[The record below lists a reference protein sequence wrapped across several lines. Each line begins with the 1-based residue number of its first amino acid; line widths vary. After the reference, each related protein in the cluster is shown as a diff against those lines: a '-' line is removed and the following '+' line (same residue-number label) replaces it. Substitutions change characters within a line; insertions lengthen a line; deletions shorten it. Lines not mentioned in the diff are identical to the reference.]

1 MSSNDKNRIT
11 AYSFDASELV
21 IIGGAAMP
29 EGGGPNDTADTD
41 GPGYDARI
49 LRPLEESDIL
59 NVIDLGIIQP
69 VVLKKDG
76 PRNVVQAGRQ
86 RVRWAREASKRLGMP
101 VKVPCVFRTGTDMD
115 HLKVMISENQHRT
128 EDDFEN
134 MARKCQTLMKYGASE
149 EDAAVTMRCTTAA
162 IRNWMKYFDLSPEV
176 QDAMK
181 KGAITG
187 SAAVQ
192 LADLPRAEQKDTLD
206 DLVEE
211 ATALGHGKVKV
222 ENAKAA
228 KRKRTTGN
236 AEAST
241 RPGLRLMTKVISHV
255 ESENLPDG
263 FLMGVRWAM
272 GDIAPEKI
280 KGLKAIL
287 RDVVGGGEAKAAKPG
302 ASKAGA
308 GKVLFTSDEEG

>member
-1 MSSNDKNRIT
+1 MSSNDKNRMT
-11 AYSFDASELV
+11 AYSFDANDLI

-49 LRPLEESDIL
+49 LRPLEESDVL
-59 NVIDLGIIQP
+59 NVLDLGIIQP
-69 VVLKKDG
+69 VVLRKDG
-76 PRNVVQAGRQ
+76 PRNIVQAGRQ
-86 RVRWAREASKRLGMP
+86 RVRWAREAAKRLGTP

-134 MARKCQTLMKYGASE
+134 MAKKCQTLMKYGATE
-149 EDAAVTMRCTTAA
+149 QEAAITMRVTTAA
-162 IRNWMKYFDLSPEV
+162 IRNWMKYFDLAPEV
-176 QDAMK
+176 QEAMK

-192 LADLPRAEQKDTLD
+192 LADLPRAEQRDTLD
-206 DLVEE
+206 DLVDE
-211 ATALGHGKVKV
+211 ATALGHKVVKV

-236 AEAST
+236 KEAST
-241 RPGLRLMTKVISHV
+241 RPGLRLMTKVVSHV

-263 FLMGVRWAM
+263 FLLGVRWAM
-272 GDIAPEKI
+272 GDIAPEKV

-287 RDVVGGGEAKAAKPG
+287 RDVAGGGGEAKGKG
-302 ASKAGA
+302 
-308 GKVLFTSDEEG
+308 GKVLFSADDE